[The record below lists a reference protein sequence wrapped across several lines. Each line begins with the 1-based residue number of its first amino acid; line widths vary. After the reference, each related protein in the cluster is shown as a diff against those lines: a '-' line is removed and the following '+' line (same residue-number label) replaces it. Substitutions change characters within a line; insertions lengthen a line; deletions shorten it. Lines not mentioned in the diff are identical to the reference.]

1 MTAVRCRLPLT
12 TTLTT
17 AVTHATT
24 TPLTTAVPHAT
35 TTTLAAAASNA
46 AAPTPPTI
54 YVVDDDASVRESLC
68 SLLRSAGMRVEV
80 FASALDFLAHG
91 QPAALACVVLD
102 VRMPGLDGFG
112 LQERL
117 SAIGQDTP
125 IIFITGH
132 GEVPMAVR
140 AMRAGAIDFLNKPF
154 EDTDLLNAID
164 LALSRISA
172 TSTERLALAEL
183 RARYDTLTS
192 REKQIMAEVATGKLN
207 KAIAY
212 DLGVTESTVKVH
224 RHNVMHKMR
233 LKSIPALTMAMQ
245 QLRRAGAVQA

>member
-1 MTAVRCRLPLT
+1 M
-12 TTLTT
+12 
-17 AVTHATT
+17 
-24 TPLTTAVPHAT
+24 PLTTAARG
-35 TTTLAAAASNA
+35 L
-46 AAPTPPTI
+46 PTHTPPPTI

-112 LQERL
+112 LQQHL
-117 SAIGQDTP
+117 SASGHEIP

-140 AMRAGAIDFLNKPF
+140 AMRAGAVDFLKKPF
-154 EDTDLLNAID
+154 EDTDLLSAIE
-164 LALSRISA
+164 LALSRASA
-172 TSTERLALAEL
+172 TSSERLELADL
-183 RARYDTLTS
+183 RERYSTLTL
-192 REKQIMAEVATGKLN
+192 REKQIMAEVARGKLN

-245 QLRRAGAVQA
+245 QLKRTGAVQD